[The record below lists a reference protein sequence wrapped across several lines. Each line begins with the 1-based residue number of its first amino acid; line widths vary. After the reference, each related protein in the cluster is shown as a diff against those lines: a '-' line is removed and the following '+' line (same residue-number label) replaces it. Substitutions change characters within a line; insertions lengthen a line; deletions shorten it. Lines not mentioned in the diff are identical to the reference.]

1 MAEKNT
7 KRVAGEDLASSAF
20 AYVGDEKKKS
30 TWKLPIEFKSDAK
43 TKRHIRNAIARYDST
58 DMPNKAEKE
67 KAWDRIVAAAK
78 KYGIEISSEEDGKK
92 SSIVE
97 LQRQMRVRADRLARK
112 QAADPESDDP
122 AIAWDEPNCAE
133 ARDGELESLDEL
145 PMLSRNF
152 QIEEMRPVRIVR
164 AAGKRDCDPLEPDE
178 IKDVDDSDGEEG
190 DDDLGADEPLDD
202 PDKPRGDD
210 ENNQETEAEGKGKK
224 KKKKARNTFAI
235 SISSEYPVER
245 WFGREILD
253 HSPESVDLSRAKLG
267 LSFLDSHDMR
277 AIVGIV
283 EGLRVADKKLRG
295 VVRFSANAPAQ
306 AVKRDMRDGI
316 RKFISVGYAVKE
328 YKLEESSKEKGDTYR
343 ASSWTPMEASSV
355 GVPADPTVG
364 VGRSESNE
372 RLYPVIVTRSAPA
385 SQVTISLD
393 AKTVKDAVDQA
404 IRELR
409 ITPAA
414 PPGAPTSAEQPASSE
429 AERQVTVETQVK
441 DAQAAAAEI
450 FRLGRLHGIDHER
463 IAKMVEEGKTVD
475 QASREILAEVAKRGS
490 KPLDTPAAETEH
502 FDLNDREQKEYNV
515 ARLILAAAD
524 RADGRKAENCMEMEI
539 SDTLRSLAVKA
550 GRTVQGGSVFMPWS
564 IRHSVTPELAKRFPQ
579 LVPQQREA
587 TIVPNKRTGLY
598 TGGSTVGQSL
608 VFTEPGEFIQYL
620 YNRMR
625 VKELGART
633 IAGLRDNV
641 SFPKQTGRATG
652 SWVTENPGSDVADS
666 NLTLG
671 AITSSPK
678 TYQSSSSYS
687 RQLLAQAVI
696 DVDTLV
702 REDLARDLA
711 LAVDSVAIQGGGS
724 NQPTGIMATS
734 GVQSFTNE
742 NDAGNGASPDWND
755 IVNMTELLETANADQ
770 LGEGGWL
777 TTPGIKSRL
786 KRTARLGNTI
796 GLPIWAD
803 DDTVDGYEARST
815 NQVPSNE
822 TEGSGSNLHVLI
834 RGVFETLLINMW
846 GSGFEFIV
854 DPYRLKKQGMIELTT
869 FMLVDIVLRYPVAF
883 VVSKYNIA

>member
-7 KRVAGEDLASSAF
+7 KRVAGEDLTSDAF
-20 AYVGDEKKKS
+20 AYVGDAKKKS
-30 TWKLPIEFKSDAK
+30 TWHLPIKFKSEAK
-43 TKRHIRNAIARYDST
+43 TKRHIRNAISRFDQT
-58 DMPNKAEKE
+58 DMPDKAEKE
-67 KAWDRIVAAAK
+67 KAWKRIVAAAK
-78 KYGIEISSEEDGKK
+78 KYGIEVSSEQDGKK
-92 SSIVE
+92 SSVVE
-97 LQRQMRVRADRLARK
+97 QQRQAEVRAGRLSRGV
-112 QAADPESDDP
+112 AADPESDDP
-122 AIAWDEPNCAE
+122 ALAWDDAGCAE
-133 ARDGELESLDEL
+133 SRDGELEDLDEL
-145 PMLSRNF
+145 PMLSRDF

-164 AAGKRDCDPLEPDE
+164 KAGKRDCDPLEPDE

-190 DDDLGADEPLDD
+190 DDDLGAAEPLDD
-202 PDKPRGDD
+202 PNKPRGTEDG
-210 ENNQETEAEGKGKK
+210 EQELEAEGKAKK
-224 KKKKARNTFAI
+224 KKKGRNTFAI

-253 HSPESVDLSRAKLG
+253 HSPESVDLSRAQLG

-283 EGLRVADKKLRG
+283 EGVRVADKKLRG
-295 VVRFSANAPAQ
+295 VVRFSANPAAQ
-306 AVKRDMRDGI
+306 AVKRDMRDKI

-343 ASSWTPMEASSV
+343 ASSWMPMEASSV
-355 GVPADPTVG
+355 SVPADPTVG
-364 VGRSESNE
+364 VGRAHDGE
-372 RLYPVIVTRSAPA
+372 RTYPVVVARVNSETRSNPDAAQAAPTPTA
-385 SQVTISLD
+385 
-393 AKTVKDAVDQA
+393 
-404 IRELR
+404 
-409 ITPAA
+409 PAA
-414 PPGAPTSAEQPASSE
+414 PAQAA
-429 AERQVTVETQVK
+429 RRKVTVEPITVEEFRK
-441 DAQAAAAEI
+441 AAAEI
-450 FRLGRLHGIDHER
+450 ARLGKLHGIEQER
-463 IAKMVEEGKTVD
+463 IAKWIEEGKTVD
-475 QASREILAEVAKRGS
+475 QVSREILAEIQTRGGR
-490 KPLDTPAAETEH
+490 PLEQPASEAAREH
-502 FDLNDREQKEYNV
+502 FDLSDREQKQYNL

-524 RADGRKAENCMEMEI
+524 GAEGRKVENCMEMEI
-539 SDTLRSLAVKA
+539 SNELRKRAVQA
-550 GRTVQGGSVFMPWS
+550 GRSVHSAGVFMPWS
-564 IRHSVTPELAKRFPQ
+564 IRHSITPDIAQRFPQ
-579 LVPQQREA
+579 LVPE
-587 TIVPNKRTGLY
+587 KRAGLY
-598 TGGSTVGQSL
+598 TGGSTVGQTL

-641 SFPKQTGRATG
+641 SFPRQTGRATG
-652 SWVTENPGSDVADS
+652 SWVTENPGADVADS

-724 NQPTGIMATS
+724 NQPSGIMATT

-755 IVNMTELLETANADQ
+755 IVNMTELLEAANADQ

-883 VVSKYNIA
+883 VVSKYNIT